1 MVESGKFDQLEA
13 KIKQVVDRCVELKKQ
28 LAEQDEVILAKDR
41 ELREANAT
49 IRALQEDKDAVRVK
63 VESLLEKLDALELP
77 S

>member
-1 MVESGKFDQLEA
+1 MESGKFDQLEA

>member
-1 MVESGKFDQLEA
+1 MESEKFDQLEA
-13 KIKQVVDRCVELKKQ
+13 KIKQVVDRCVELKEQ

>member
-1 MVESGKFDQLEA
+1 MESGKFDQLEA
-13 KIKQVVDRCVELKKQ
+13 KIKQVVDRCVELKEQ

-49 IRALQEDKDAVRVK
+49 IRALQEEKDAVRVK

>member
-1 MVESGKFDQLEA
+1 VESGKFDQLEA

>member
-1 MVESGKFDQLEA
+1 MESGKFDQLEA
-13 KIKQVVDRCVELKKQ
+13 KIKQVVDRCVELKEQ

-63 VESLLEKLDALELP
+63 VESLLEKLDTLELP

>member
-1 MVESGKFDQLEA
+1 VESGKFDQLEA
-13 KIKQVVDRCVELKKQ
+13 KIKQVVDRCVELKEQ

-63 VESLLEKLDALELP
+63 VESLLEKLDTLELP